1 MAAEFSEKLR
11 EKFGFSENDIRAVM
25 YEYRRISRQVT
36 TSGDLHIV
44 TADPDDDKFVECA
57 IVGGADLIVSEDQHL
72 LSLAAYNEI
81 RIVTAQEFLA
91 YVAQLPAQ

>member
-1 MAAEFSEKLR
+1 MAAELSGKLR

-36 TSGDLHIV
+36 ISGNLHV
-44 TADPDDDKFVECA
+44 VRADFDDDKFVECA
-57 IVGGADLIVSEDQHL
+57 VVGGANLIVSEDRHL

-81 RIVTAQEFLA
+81 RIFTAQAFLA
-91 YVAQLPAQ
+91 RVTQLPAE